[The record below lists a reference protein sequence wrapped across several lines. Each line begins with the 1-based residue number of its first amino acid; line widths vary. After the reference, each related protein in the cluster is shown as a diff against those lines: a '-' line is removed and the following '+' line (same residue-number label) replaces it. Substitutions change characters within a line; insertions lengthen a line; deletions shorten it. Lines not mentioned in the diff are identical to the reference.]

1 MFRESASDRGVSS
14 PLGYVLNLALAGVVL
29 AGVGTMGMAFFD
41 ANSAAATEGDL
52 RAFGNDLAG
61 DIQEADRLA
70 RTGGLASERT
80 ALPERVRGERYDI
93 EVVNRS
99 DAGTGGTGLE
109 HATVCE
115 RQCLV
120 LSTADEAVQVVV
132 NVVTERRLES
142 GRLDGGSVTTGYRE
156 GSLAVEP
163 LEGR

>member
-29 AGVGTMGMAFFD
+29 AGVGMMGMAFFD
-41 ANSAAATEGDL
+41 ANSAAAAEGDL

-61 DIQEADRLA
+61 DIQEVDRLA

-80 ALPERVRGERYDI
+80 ALPERVRGEPYDI

-99 DAGTGGTGLE
+99 DAGTDGP
-109 HATVCE
+109 HATACE

-120 LSTADEAVQVVV
+120 LSTADGTVQAVV

-142 GRLDGGSVTTGYRE
+142 GRLEGGSVTTRYRD
-156 GSLAVEP
+156 GSLTVEP
-163 LEGR
+163 LEAR

>member
-1 MFRESASDRGVSS
+1 
-14 PLGYVLNLALAGVVL
+14 
-29 AGVGTMGMAFFD
+29 
-41 ANSAAATEGDL
+41 
-52 RAFGNDLAG
+52 
-61 DIQEADRLA
+61 
-70 RTGGLASERT
+70 
-80 ALPERVRGERYDI
+80 VRGERYDI

-99 DAGTGGTGLE
+99 DAGTGGPGLE
-109 HATVCE
+109 HATACE